1 MARLKIFFENRSSI
15 MDLASLLRLNRTIR
29 VIGFDDAPFVR
40 RRGSRVAISGIVC
53 ANTRFE
59 GMVWGYVRQDGWNAT
74 DTICKL
80 LIGSKFLPQ
89 LHILL
94 LDGIAFG
101 GFNIID
107 LPLLSQRLGIPCVSV
122 MRRPPNLSSMETA
135 LRRLPQS
142 EKRWKIL
149 QRAGTINAFPPFYFQ
164 VCGET
169 PEVTTAVL
177 QRLTDCGNVP
187 EALRLAHLI
196 GAAVIQG
203 ESGKSA

>member
-1 MARLKIFFENRSSI
+1 
-15 MDLASLLRLNRTIR
+15 MDLASLLRLNRAIR
-29 VIGFDDAPFVR
+29 VIGFDDAPFQR

-80 LIGSKFLPQ
+80 LIGGKFLPQ

-107 LPLLSQRLGIPCVSV
+107 LPLLSQRLALPCVSV
-122 MRRPPNLSSMETA
+122 MRHLPNLNAMETA
-135 LRRLPQS
+135 LRRLPQP

-149 QRAGTINAFPPFYFQ
+149 QRAGTIHAFPPFYFQ

-169 PEVTTAVL
+169 PEITTAVL
-177 QRLTDCGNVP
+177 QKLTDCGNVP

-203 ESGKSA
+203 ESGRSA